1 MSAMLCATM
10 WAQAP
15 AQGQA
20 GQPQWK
26 DRAEYDLVESIGKEA
41 DPNKKLALLNQWKEK
56 YPGSDFKKLRAA
68 MVLQTYQAL
77 NQPKEIYAAAKE
89 VLTIDAA
96 DPLALSMIS
105 YLTPVLA
112 NTAPDALET
121 GEKAAQGIL
130 SQIGTIFDASKKP
143 AQMND
148 QQWAQQKDLAEA
160 QSHKTLGWVAMVRKD
175 AAAAQDHFTKSLE
188 KNAAQGDVSYWLG
201 QTIMGE
207 KKVEKY
213 PLGLFHVAR
222 AVSYDGPGAMPP
234 AGRTQVDGY
243 LKKAYAG
250 YHGDESG
257 LDQLKQTAKA
267 NALPPSGFTIKSV
280 ADVAREK
287 AAEEEKFI
295 AENPKLGLWKR
306 IKEALLGAEG
316 QQYFDASMKDAE
328 IPELR
333 GWVVESRGKE
343 LTVGIS
349 DKTTAEVTLVLDS
362 PVAKVDPGTE
372 LTWDKG
378 VGKTFSKEPFMV
390 TMEVEKKNIK
400 GLPSAAPAK
409 RPAAAKKPGGAKRK

>member
-1 MSAMLCATM
+1 MLCATM

-41 DPNKKLALLNQWKEK
+41 DPNKKIALLNQWKEK

-68 MVLQTYQAL
+68 MYLQTYQAL
-77 NQPKEIYAAAKE
+77 NQPKEIYASAKE
-89 VLTIDAA
+89 VLAIDAN

-105 YLTPVLA
+105 FLTPVLA
-112 NTAPDALET
+112 NTAPEALDM
-121 GEKAAQGIL
+121 GEKAANGVL
-130 SQIGTIFDASKKP
+130 SQLATIFEPSKKP
-143 AQMND
+143 ASMSTEQWD
-148 QQWAQQKDLAEA
+148 QQRNLAEA
-160 QSHKTLGWVAMVRKD
+160 QSHKTLGWIAMIRKD
-175 AAAAQDHFTKSLE
+175 APGAQDHFTKSLE
-188 KNAAQGDVSYWLG
+188 KNGAQGDVSYWLG
-201 QTIMGE
+201 QTIIGM
-207 KKVEKY
+207 KKVELY

-222 AVSYDGPGAMPP
+222 AVAYDGPGAMPP
-234 AGRTQVDGY
+234 AGRTQVDSY

-257 LDQLKQTAKA
+257 LDQVKQVAKA
-267 NALPPSGFTIKSV
+267 HALPPSGWTIKSV
-280 ADVAREK
+280 ADIAREK

-306 IKEALLGAEG
+306 IKEALVGAEG
-316 QQYFDASMKDAE
+316 QQYFDSSMKDAE

-333 GWVVESRGKE
+333 GWVVEAKGKE
-343 LTVGIS
+343 ITVAIS
-349 DKTTAEVTLVLDS
+349 DKTTAEVTLQLDA
-362 PVAKVDPGTE
+362 PAGKVDPGTE

-378 VGKTFSKEPFMV
+378 IGKTFSKEPFML

-400 GLPSAAPAK
+400 GLPTPAPAK
-409 RPAAAKKPGGAKRK
+409 RAAPARRPAAKKK